1 MKAAR
6 AVSLPSPHRKYFGGF
21 LPSSLPSASSL
32 TGRRSPSSLS
42 AKPCASPQRNSTA
55 MKLPQ
60 VVDAV
65 ARRLPVIKALRL
77 GQGTAAPEFSSFRS
91 ASAFLLDSAASGQYG
106 GSGTTGNWH
115 LARTAAQSQR
125 IILAGGLTPEN
136 VAEAIRIVR
145 PYAVDVASGV
155 EARPGKKDPIKLR
168 TFFEEVFPPP
178 AKSLN
183 LLQRRASPQPAV
195 IPSGVFAARDPLFL
209 FLPRCPTLSASF
221 AKGGSRIPPHA
232 SHKPLAIPHGVREV
246 RNPSALR
253 CPV

>member
-1 MKAAR
+1 MVRLKICGITKWEDAKLCADLGAHAIGLNFYEGSPRCVTPFAASEILRRLPHFIAPVGIFVNWTQAPIVALCKALR
-6 AVSLPSPHRKYFGGF
+6 
-21 LPSSLPSASSL
+21 
-32 TGRRSPSSLS
+32 LS
-42 AKPCASPQRNSTA
+42 AAQLHGDET
-55 MKLPQ
+55 PQ

-115 LARTAAQSQR
+115 LARSAAQTQR

-168 TFFEEVFPPP
+168 TFFEEV
-178 AKSLN
+178 S
-183 LLQRRASPQPAV
+183 RAS
-195 IPSGVFAARDPLFL
+195 
-209 FLPRCPTLSASF
+209 
-221 AKGGSRIPPHA
+221 
-232 SHKPLAIPHGVREV
+232 REI
-246 RNPSALR
+246 S
-253 CPV
+253 